1 MLAEELR
8 VLYVALTRAQ
18 QKLIITGALKAAT
31 PTLEK
36 WAQAADTG
44 ELLLPEAER
53 GKAKNFLDWIGMA
66 IYASTIRLRKS
77 IP

>member
-1 MLAEELR
+1 MKDFVHRLEVDTMQKNWIIDVRQRKMLAEELR

-36 WAQAADTG
+36 SV
-44 ELLLPEAER
+44 P
-53 GKAKNFLDWIGMA
+53 
-66 IYASTIRLRKS
+66 
-77 IP
+77 